1 MRSEASHLVTA
12 LDEIIVTKELTKHF
26 GDVLAVNH
34 VNLQVDKGEIFGLL
48 GPNGS
53 GKTTMVRMLC
63 GLMTPSGGSANVVG
77 FDVASHAEQVKANI
91 GYMPQRFCLYE
102 DHTVFENLD
111 FFARIYGL
119 GKDEA
124 RKRIADILELVHLS
138 EMRDRLA
145 GTLSGGL
152 KQRLALASAL
162 VHRPGLLFL
171 DEPTAGID
179 PPLRRVFWDYF
190 RQLNH
195 QGITVFINTH
205 YMDEAA
211 QCDRLGI
218 LSEGSLVA
226 VGTQKALRR
235 KVARGDVLDV
245 LCSNAKAAK
254 VILQKQAYVLSAV
267 IENRWLRLVVEDAG
281 SAMPRIISALERSD
295 LAVHDLRVREL
306 TLEDVFVGLT
316 QAGGN

>member
-1 MRSEASHLVTA
+1 MRLHPSHLVTA
-12 LDEIIVTKELTKHF
+12 LDGIIVTKELTKRF
-26 GDVLAVNH
+26 GDVLAVNQ
-34 VNLQVDKGEIFGLL
+34 VNLEVEKGEIFGLL

-53 GKTTMVRMLC
+53 GKTTMVRIFC
-63 GLMTPSGGSANVVG
+63 GLMTPSSGSARVVG
-77 FDVASHAEQVKANI
+77 YDVSSHPEQVKASI

-102 DHTVFENLD
+102 DHTVLENLD
-111 FFARIYGL
+111 FYARIYGL
-119 GKDEA
+119 DKDEA
-124 RKRIADILELVHLS
+124 RKRIANILELVHLN

-152 KQRLALASAL
+152 KQRLALGSAL
-162 VHRPGLLFL
+162 VHDPKLLFL

-190 RQLNH
+190 RQLNR

-218 LSEGSLVA
+218 LSEGSIVA
-226 VGTQKALRR
+226 VGAQKELKRR
-235 KVARGDVLDV
+235 VAGGDVVEV
-245 LCSNAKAAK
+245 LCSNPQAAK
-254 VILQKQAYVLSAV
+254 KILQEQSYALSAT
-267 IENRWLRLVVEDAG
+267 IEERWLRLGVDDAG
-281 SAMPRIISALERSD
+281 SAMPKIISALERSG
-295 LAVHDLRVREL
+295 LAVHDVRVREL

-316 QAGGN
+316 KSGGS